1 MVADRDKAI
10 FEDVTRDE
18 KDRRIEELEGNTST
32 FCSVM

>member
-18 KDRRIEELEGNTST
+18 KDRRIESLRRLCGCRIEK
-32 FCSVM
+32 